1 MWYFPPSKSH
11 RLWPALSPRTCSWSA
26 LWKPSSCRHWIRSQK
41 SVSYCHPPFPAVD
54 PHRSTI
60 AANAFVTRF
69 MQLFTRYRQDTVI
82 EKQLASLANGAGT
95 VRSTPAVL
103 TITRRPICSN
113 DYDTINHRKMPE
125 FFVGFFK
132 TGDTN
137 ASTGWRIAIETSEP
151 ALNLRRKTPTAG
163 R

>member
-1 MWYFPPSKSH
+1 
-11 RLWPALSPRTCSWSA
+11 
-26 LWKPSSCRHWIRSQK
+26 
-41 SVSYCHPPFPAVD
+41 
-54 PHRSTI
+54 
-60 AANAFVTRF
+60 

-137 ASTGWRIAIETSEP
+137 ASTGWRIAIETSGP

-163 R
+163 RFLPSGCFEEKTQKNAYNNPYWRSWSTLWGC